1 MNDLN
6 QANRPRFREPQPER
20 TQFPDFYMPAMPPL
34 GLIEAIEKRLRRALA
49 ERKRRRAF
57 RQRFLPLLA
66 YDDAI
71 LDDMG
76 HCRDDI
82 EWAAGLPLQEDAT
95 AALLKRRAQRRRQR
109 RASCEAPATAN
120 RASHGYTG

>member
-6 QANRPRFREPQPER
+6 QANRPRLREPQPER
-20 TQFPDFYMPAMPPL
+20 AQFPDVYMPAMPPL
-34 GLIEAIEKRLRRALA
+34 GLIDALEKRLRIWLGN
-49 ERKRRRAF
+49 RKRRRAF

-76 HCRDDI
+76 HCRGDI
-82 EWAAGLPLQEDAT
+82 QWAADLPLKEDAA
-95 AALLKRRAQRRRQR
+95 AALSKRRAQRH
-109 RASCEAPATAN
+109 RA
-120 RASHGYTG
+120 R

>member
-6 QANRPRFREPQPER
+6 QANRPRLHEPRPER
-20 TQFPDFYMPAMPPL
+20 RQFPDFYLPAMPPL
-34 GLIEAIEKRLRRALA
+34 GLIEAVEKRVRRALA
-49 ERKRRRAF
+49 DRKRRRAF

-76 HCRDDI
+76 HCRGDI
-82 EWAAGLPLQEDAT
+82 EWATALPLKEDASE
-95 AALLKRRAQRRRQR
+95 AILKRHRQRRR
-109 RASCEAPATAN
+109 AL
-120 RASHGYTG
+120 

>member
-6 QANRPRFREPQPER
+6 QAHRPQLRHRQPQR

-49 ERKRRRAF
+49 ERKRRHEF

-66 YDDAI
+66 HDDAI

-76 HCRDDI
+76 HCRGDI
-82 EWAAGLPLQEDAT
+82 EWAAGLPLKEDAT
-95 AALLKRRAQRRRQR
+95 EALLKRRAQRHRQR
-109 RASCEAPATAN
+109 R
-120 RASHGYTG
+120 RAS